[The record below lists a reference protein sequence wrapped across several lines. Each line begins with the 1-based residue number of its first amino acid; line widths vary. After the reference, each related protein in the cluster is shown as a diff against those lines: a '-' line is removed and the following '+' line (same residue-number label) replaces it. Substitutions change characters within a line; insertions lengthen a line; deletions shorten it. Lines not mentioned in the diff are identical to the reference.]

1 MYAGMVLAFSI
12 LSLVVAVPLG
22 ALAAYA
28 ITGYLAQLINFNL
41 APFRVPPRALALELA
56 VGIVVPLVAAL
67 PPLINGVRITVREAI
82 ASYGVADTFGR
93 GWADRVMQQ
102 VRGLPRPLLLSLRN
116 TFRRKARLVLTLS
129 TLILGGAIFIAIFSV
144 RASLLQSL
152 DEFTAYLNYD
162 VAVDFDG
169 AYQARQIERRA
180 LAVPGV
186 VAAETWGGSNARRVR
201 PGGQEGS
208 SFELVAPPADTALLR
223 PVLVAGRWLRP
234 DDHNAVVIDTD
245 VLKNEPDLRVG
256 DEVVLVIERKET
268 TWHVVGIAQTAL
280 SATFIRIGTAYV
292 AYDDLLHAVGA
303 APLASR
309 VRVQTAQHDAA
320 TQRATAAAL
329 QTQYDNAA
337 IGTVSVRTTTSIRD
351 AIAFQFNVLV
361 VFLGIIAA
369 LLALVG
375 ALGLMGTMSMNVHE
389 RAREIGVM
397 RAIGASNGAVLQIFM
412 VEGVLIGALSWLP
425 GALLAVPISQA
436 LSHVVGTEFAGT
448 PLSYVFAANGALGW
462 LVAVC
467 VLAALASFWPAWNAV
482 RLSVRDVLAYE

>member
-1 MYAGMVLAFSI
+1 
-12 LSLVVAVPLG
+12 
-22 ALAAYA
+22 
-28 ITGYLAQLINFNL
+28 
-41 APFRVPPRALALELA
+41 
-56 VGIVVPLVAAL
+56 
-67 PPLINGVRITVREAI
+67 
-82 ASYGVADTFGR
+82 
-93 GWADRVMQQ
+93 
-102 VRGLPRPLLLSLRN
+102 
-116 TFRRKARLVLTLS
+116 
-129 TLILGGAIFIAIFSV
+129 
-144 RASLLQSL
+144 
-152 DEFTAYLNYD
+152 
-162 VAVDFDG
+162 
-169 AYQARQIERRA
+169 
-180 LAVPGV
+180 
-186 VAAETWGGSNARRVR
+186 
-201 PGGQEGS
+201 
-208 SFELVAPPADTALLR
+208 
-223 PVLVAGRWLRP
+223 
-234 DDHNAVVIDTD
+234 
-245 VLKNEPDLRVG
+245 
-256 DEVVLVIERKET
+256 VLVIERKET

-292 AYDDLLHAVGA
+292 AYDDLLHAVRA

-462 LVAVC
+462 LIAVC